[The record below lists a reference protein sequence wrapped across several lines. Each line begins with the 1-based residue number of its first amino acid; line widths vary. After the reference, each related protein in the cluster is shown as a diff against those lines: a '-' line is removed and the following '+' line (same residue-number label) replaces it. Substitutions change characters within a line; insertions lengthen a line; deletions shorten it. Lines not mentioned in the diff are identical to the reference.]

1 MKIHIVQENEEHIQ
15 GYERVVISEEG
26 VELEKVSDNEC
37 TFILAS
43 GCLDAIKVESME
55 EFLIKLRQ
63 KMRMGS
69 SISIGG
75 TDLRVFCRAVV
86 NGGISPQ
93 DASKVF
99 SRNKSCSDV
108 NYVSDLL
115 QRLGLKINT
124 TTISGV
130 YYEIEASR
138 E

>member
-15 GYERVVISEEG
+15 GYERVVITEEG

-43 GCLDAIKVESME
+43 GCLDAIRIENIE

-63 KMRMGS
+63 KMRIGAS
-69 SISIGG
+69 LAIGG

-86 NGGISPQ
+86 NGGIAPQ

-99 SRNKSCSDV
+99 AKNRSCSDV
-108 NYVSDLL
+108 NHVVDVL
-115 QRLGLKINT
+115 QKLGLKVMT

-138 E
+138 Q